1 MKRPRTVTVMM
12 SNELLT
18 LGRAC
23 GALRRRN
30 LPIRGFAVDS
40 HGPPGVWRLSCEID
54 ADDATLESLLLQIQN
69 VVGVRKATASP
80 LSSPPDPSQDVV
92 VGAQHAAPLHSSS
105 SSGANMSS
113 SVRVYYEADTER
125 ARLRDRVFTII
136 GYGSQGHAHAQNLR
150 DSGARVIVGLRPGGA
165 SWKQAVADGLEVR
178 PVAEAAKAGDVI
190 MMLVPD
196 QEQRAVYETAVAPA
210 LGSGKTLMF
219 AHGFNIHFGEIVPPA
234 GVDVSMIAPKSP
246 GHLVRSEYQAGRG
259 VPGLV
264 AIHQDASGK
273 ALQNALAYAT
283 GIGCSRAG
291 VIATTFAEETET
303 DLFGEQAVLCGGVTA
318 LIQAGFETL
327 TEAGYSPEMAYFEC
341 LHELKLIVDLI
352 YRGGLGFMRHS
363 ISNTA
368 EYGDLTRGDRV
379 ISPAVREEMRK
390 LLADIRNGVFAKE
403 WIAECRAGAP
413 RFNELRRAAQ
423 NSQIEQVGA
432 KLRAMMP
439 WTEEGKRASAKP
451 KATRQ
456 PEAESA
462 RA

>member
-1 MKRPRTVTVMM
+1 V
-12 SNELLT
+12 
-18 LGRAC
+18 
-23 GALRRRN
+23 LRRRN
-30 LPIRGFAVDS
+30 LPIRALAVDS
-40 HGPPGVWRLSCEID
+40 NGPPGTWRMTCEID
-54 ADDATLESLLLQIQN
+54 ADDATVESLVLLLQN
-69 VVGVRKATASP
+69 VVGVRKASF
-80 LSSPPDPSQDVV
+80 
-92 VGAQHAAPLHSSS
+92 
-105 SSGANMSS
+105 SGVNMSS
-113 SVRVYYEADTER
+113 PVRVYYEADTDR
-125 ARLRDRVFTII
+125 AKLSDRVFAII

-150 DSGARVIVGLRPGGA
+150 DSGARVIVGLRPIGS
-165 SWKQAVADGLEVR
+165 SWKRAAADGLEVR

-210 LGSGKTLMF
+210 LGSGKTLML
-219 AHGFNIHFGEIVPPA
+219 AHGFNIHFGEIVPPPA
-234 GVDVSMIAPKSP
+234 VDVSMIAPKSP

-264 AIHQDASGK
+264 AVHQDASGR
-273 ALQNALAYAT
+273 ALANALAYAT

-368 EYGDLTRGDRV
+368 EYGDLTRGSRV
-379 ISPAVREEMRK
+379 ISPAVREEMRR
-390 LLADIRNGVFAKE
+390 LLADIRDGTFAKE
-403 WIAECRAGAP
+403 WIAEARAGAP
-413 RFNELRRAAQ
+413 RFNALRREAQ
-423 NSQIEQVGA
+423 NHPIEQVGA
-432 KLRAMMP
+432 RLRAMMP
-439 WTEEGKRASAKP
+439 WTEEGKRTSGLG
-451 KATRQ
+451 TREAPVV
-456 PEAESA
+456 PEA
-462 RA
+462 RAPRPEPLRA